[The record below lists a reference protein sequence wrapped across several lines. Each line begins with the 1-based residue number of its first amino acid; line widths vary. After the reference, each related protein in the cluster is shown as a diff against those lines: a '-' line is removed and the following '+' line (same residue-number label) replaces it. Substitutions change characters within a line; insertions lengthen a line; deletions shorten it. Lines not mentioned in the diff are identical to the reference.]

1 MAVRH
6 QGEEIVTW
14 IHKKEEISAIIQ
26 KGQEVHSAAN
36 LITADG
42 YVLVS
47 ADGFT
52 LNSIEI

>member
-26 KGQEVHSAAN
+26 KGQEVHSAGNFVTADGFV
-36 LITADG
+36 IQTADG
-42 YVLVS
+42 YIFNVK
-47 ADGFT
+47 
-52 LNSIEI
+52 E